1 MQKIV
6 GEVQKKMKKILV
18 ITTISGFLQQFEM
31 NDISILQEAGYEI
44 YYASNFHNPV
54 YEVNREELE
63 EKGIHL
69 HHISISK
76 SPFNL
81 IANIKAFIQVKRIIK
96 KEQITLIHCH
106 NPMGGVIGRLAVIGK
121 KKKVFSI
128 YTAHGFHFYK
138 GAPLLNWLLY
148 FTAESLL
155 ARCTDRLITIN
166 GEDYRRACKFK
177 LRKGGRVARIPGVG
191 VKIEL
196 FAPKQGVRHEVRKE
210 LGIADET
217 FYILAV
223 GELNQNK
230 NHRVILEAMAQMPE
244 ENVHLGICG
253 RGALEQELKDLAKE
267 LGIADKV
274 TLFGFRNDIPRMLA
288 AADVFCFPSKR
299 EGLGIAAIEA
309 MAAGIPMITSD
320 CRGTREYMSHGLNGF
335 VCKKGTAEEYAK
347 AIKKLKYD
355 PVLRSNMSEACLK
368 TAAKFDISETDK
380 IMRKLYGDGKM

>member
-1 MQKIV
+1 MKMV
-6 GEVQKKMKKILV
+6 GEVLRKMKKILFV
-18 ITTISGFLQQFEM
+18 TTISGFLQQFEM
-31 NDISILQEAGYEI
+31 NDVSILQEAGYEV

-54 YEVNREELE
+54 YEVNKEALE

-69 HHISISK
+69 HQIAIAK
-76 SPFNL
+76 SPLRLFANFKAFLQVRNL
-81 IANIKAFIQVKRIIK
+81 IKR
-96 KEQITLIHCH
+96 EHITAIHCH
-106 NPMGGVIGRLAVIGK
+106 NPMGGVVGRLAVMGQK
-121 KKKVFSI
+121 EKVFSI

-148 FTAESLL
+148 FTAEFFL

-166 GEDYRRACKFK
+166 DEDYSCACKFK
-177 LRKGGRVARIPGVG
+177 LRKGGYVARIPGVG
-191 VKIEL
+191 VKTEL
-196 FAPKQGVRHEVRKE
+196 FAPKRGVRQEVRKE
-210 LGIADET
+210 LGIADKT

-230 NHRVILEAMAQMPE
+230 NHRVILEAMAKIPE
-244 ENVHLGICG
+244 ENIHFGICG
-253 RGALEQELKDLAKE
+253 RGPLEQELKDLANK

-274 TLFGFRNDIPRMLA
+274 TLFGFRNDIPHMLA

-320 CRGTREYMSHGLNGF
+320 CRGTREYMSHGLNGL

-347 AIKKLKYD
+347 AIRKLKYD
-355 PVLRSNMSEACLK
+355 PVLRSNMSEVCLK